1 MVWRIGNGS
10 SIRIKEDKWLP
21 VKTHRP
27 VVSPMSTIEPG
38 TRVNSLIKA
47 KIGEWDTPE
56 IQCLFLPRE
65 AAIIYGIPLSTKLP
79 SDRII
84 WGLTPSGTF
93 TTKSAYKLLVS
104 YASTNLAGS
113 SSSVQQRKFW
123 RDLWLLRIP
132 NKIKH
137 FAWRVCNSSLPTMV
151 NLQCRHI
158 FVLNTC
164 EACETEHEDELHA
177 LWSCS
182 KLAEVWSSLN

>member
-1 MVWRIGNGS
+1 M
-10 SIRIKEDKWLP
+10 
-21 VKTHRP
+21 
-27 VVSPMSTIEPG
+27 
-38 TRVNSLIKA
+38 NSLIKA
-47 KIGEWDTPE
+47 EIGEWDTPE
-56 IQCLFLPRE
+56 IQCLFLPHE

-123 RDLWLLRIP
+123 RDLWLLRVP

-151 NLQCRHI
+151 NLQRRHI
-158 FVLNTC
+158 SVLNTC

-182 KLAEVWSSLN
+182 KLAELSQLVPVSCRGTSVQLQGFIGALYANRR